1 MRIQDLSI
9 EPEFDLHW
17 QMSHCERLAL
27 IGLLK
32 RLEPG
37 LSIEVGTSMGGSLQA
52 LSKYSKK
59 VISVDIDPV
68 VASRL
73 GSRFPNVAFQTGD
86 SRKLLPSVID
96 RINQEE
102 ADLGFVLIDGDHRTE
117 GVRRDIESVLR
128 LVPRRPIVVIMHDSF
143 NPSCRAGMRLADW
156 SASPYVH
163 EVELDFVL
171 GVFFSEAADQAAA
184 GSMWGG
190 LACALL
196 DPERRTG
203 ALIIQESQQQMFEA
217 VWRVSAHAPVSVLR
231 RIMRRVRRL
240 VS

>member
-1 MRIQDLSI
+1 MTIDDLSI
-9 EPEFDLHW
+9 EPECDLHS
-17 QMSHCERLAL
+17 QMTNCERFVLV
-27 IGLLK
+27 GLLK

-37 LSIEVGTSMGGSLQA
+37 LSLEVGTYMGGSLQL

-59 VISVDIDPV
+59 VISIDIDPT

-73 GSRFPNVAFQTGD
+73 GERFPNVAFQSGD
-86 SRKLLPSVID
+86 SRTLLPSIIA

-102 ADLGFVLIDGDHRTE
+102 ADLGFVLIDGDHSTD

-163 EVELDFVL
+163 EVELDFVS

-184 GSMWGG
+184 KSMWGG
-190 LACALL
+190 FACALL
-196 DPERRTG
+196 EPERRTG
-203 ALIIQESQQQMFEA
+203 ALPVLESRQAMFEA
-217 VWRVSAHAPVSVLR
+217 VRRVSEQAPDSVFR
-231 RIMRRVRRL
+231 GIMRRLRRL